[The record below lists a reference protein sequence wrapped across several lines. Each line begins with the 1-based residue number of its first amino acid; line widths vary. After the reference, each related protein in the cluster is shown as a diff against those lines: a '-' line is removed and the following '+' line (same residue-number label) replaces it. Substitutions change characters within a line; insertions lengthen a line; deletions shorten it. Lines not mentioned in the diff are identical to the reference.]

1 MSRHCFPLFA
11 TAVLLLAMSAFADD
25 TKAPAKLPSEKMT
38 PQTRMLVIRDL
49 TAERVFAR
57 RLFPIGEKGLQIKNG
72 VVTPSDAAGCP
83 IGRGTWSWRPGRAT
97 GWSFPT
103 CIVKDNSIVSR
114 DQWRTEEAREVVSA
128 HPGGHGGT
136 MSTVGGA
143 PKSLEAKGSQVTLEF
158 DKYVPELTGDQIR
171 DMLSPVFDFK
181 ALNQAEAYEKTLPP
195 KVQEAIKNHKVL
207 VGMDRDM
214 VIYAKGRPPRKI
226 RDKDDKGQ
234 DYEEWIYGNPP
245 EEVDFVR
252 FQGEVVARLEIMTVD
267 GEKIVRTEKEVD
279 LKAADTEVAQKK
291 PERPANAPTL
301 RRPGE
306 QQEYPQD
313 NPTRPATPY
322 PAPGTTG
329 PDPDPGNAAAFDGR
343 TVMMCSQF
351 GAPSPRRLYTVKVRI
366 ALGQINTTV
375 GDFPGNSA
383 KIIEYARR
391 AKSAGVDLILFPELS
406 VCGYPPRDLVERSWF
421 VERNRQT
428 AESIAAGDARALPSS
443 AAWSL
448 RPIPLPASR
457 C

>member
-11 TAVLLLAMSAFADD
+11 TVVLLLGVTVFADD
-25 TKAPAKLPSEKMT
+25 TKAPSRSPSEKMT

-57 RLFPIGEKGLQIKNG
+57 RLFPMGEKGLQIKNG
-72 VVTPSDAAGCP
+72 VVAPGDMQVAQLASEHGAAA
-83 IGRGTWSWRPGRAT
+83 RPGDRVIISNVIIKENA
-97 GWSFPT
+97 
-103 CIVKDNSIVSR
+103 IVLEIN
-114 DQWRTEEAREVVSA
+114 
-128 HPGGHGGT
+128 GGPKKHEKWYQHIQVGAGGS

-252 FQGEVVARLEIMTVD
+252 FQGALVSRLEIMTVD

-279 LKAADTEVAQKK
+279 LKAADTEVAEKK
-291 PERPANAPTL
+291 PTERPANAPTL

-306 QQEYPQD
+306 APENPQGSRSS
-313 NPTRPATPY
+313 PTTPY
-322 PAPGTTG
+322 PYPSPGTT
-329 PDPDPGNAAAFDGR
+329 PDETPG
-343 TVMMCSQF
+343 TQP
-351 GAPSPRRLYTVKVRI
+351 GAPPHSV
-366 ALGQINTTV
+366 
-375 GDFPGNSA
+375 
-383 KIIEYARR
+383 
-391 AKSAGVDLILFPELS
+391 AGL
-406 VCGYPPRDLVERSWF
+406 
-421 VERNRQT
+421 
-428 AESIAAGDARALPSS
+428 
-443 AAWSL
+443 
-448 RPIPLPASR
+448 
-457 C
+457 